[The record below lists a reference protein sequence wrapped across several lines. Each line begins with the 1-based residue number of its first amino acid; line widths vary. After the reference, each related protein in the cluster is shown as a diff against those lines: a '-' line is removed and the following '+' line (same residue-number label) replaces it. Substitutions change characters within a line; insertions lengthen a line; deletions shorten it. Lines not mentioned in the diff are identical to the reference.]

1 LVLYPI
7 ARSPRAI
14 LALAGAG
21 AVAAFLG
28 WTLSAV
34 PFELIAYGRQFPWRV
49 NSVTELY
56 RGEGMNSTIAV
67 SELKSD
73 PDVRNFHVAG
83 KIEASNE
90 PQDMRLQRLLGNLP
104 ALLHPAPQSV
114 LVVGFGAG
122 VTAGSFV
129 PFPGVKRIVICEIE
143 PLIPRIVSTYF
154 ASENQNVFKDARVEM
169 VYDDA
174 RHFVRT
180 TREKFDIITSDP
192 IHPWVK
198 GAATLYTKEY
208 FEQVKAHLNPGGVVT
223 QWVPLYESNNESVK
237 SEIATFFEVFPNGT
251 VWGNRYNGEGYDVV
265 LLGTAN
271 PLQLDVDAIDARLA
285 RADHATVLRELADVG
300 FRSVTDVLATFGGS
314 ARDLAPWLKDA
325 QINRD
330 IDLRLQY
337 LAGMSPDAYTSGAIY
352 NQILSFRRFPD
363 DLFVGTEAKKQA
375 LRAAIFGSP

>member
-1 LVLYPI
+1 ML
-7 ARSPRAI
+7 
-14 LALAGAG
+14 
-21 AVAAFLG
+21 LG

-49 NSVTELY
+49 NTVNELY

-73 PDVRNFHVAG
+73 TRVRNFHVAG

-90 PQDMRLQRLLGNLP
+90 AQDMRLQLLLGNLP
-104 ALLHPAPQSV
+104 ALLHPAPKTV

-129 PFPGVKRIVICEIE
+129 PFPDVKRIVICEIE
-143 PLIPRIVSTYF
+143 PLIPRVVSPYF
-154 ASENQNVFKDARVEM
+154 ANENQGVFKDPRVEM

-180 TREKFDIITSDP
+180 TREKFDVITSDP

-198 GAATLYTKEY
+198 GAATLYTREY

-223 QWVPLYESNNESVK
+223 QWVPLYESNDDAVK

-265 LLGTAN
+265 LLGTAD
-271 PLQLDVDAIDARLA
+271 PLRIDVDAIDARLA
-285 RADHATVLRELADVG
+285 RADYATVLRELVDVG
-300 FRSVTDVLATFGGS
+300 FRSGTDVLATFGGR

-325 QINRD
+325 QINSDR
-330 IDLRLQY
+330 DLRLQY

-363 DLFVGTEAKKQA
+363 DLVVGTEARKQA
-375 LRAAIFGSP
+375 LRTAIFGNP